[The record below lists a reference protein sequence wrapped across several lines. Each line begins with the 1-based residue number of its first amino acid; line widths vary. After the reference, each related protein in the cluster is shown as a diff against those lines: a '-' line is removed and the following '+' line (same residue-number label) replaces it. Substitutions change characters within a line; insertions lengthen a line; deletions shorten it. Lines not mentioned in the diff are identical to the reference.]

1 MKALLFVIFL
11 FGLGLRSSAQ
21 ASNLS
26 LTPNRSNLSVG
37 LGKPRFAQG
46 SAIPQFLGNRL
57 QAVAAEHQLTVQAL
71 QELCLRDRH
80 LYADALGALHHI
92 CPAPPPLLL
101 ARSQQAADEASA
113 QQPPTFTLT
122 REEVFDLNSK
132 PRCNKVIFLDFDGH
146 TTTATSWNTAYAD
159 GGAITTPPYST
170 DSAVSVSFS
179 SAELSNIYDI
189 WKRVS
194 EDFKPF
200 DVTVTTRDPGVDGL
214 RKVSEVDGSYGIR
227 VCIGGTFKD
236 WLGRSAGG
244 VAYLRSF
251 NFSTDTPV
259 FVFSGTLNG
268 SVKSVAEAVSHEVG
282 HSMGLSH
289 DGTTSGSEYYDQN
302 RDRPGI
308 WAPIMGVGYYKE
320 IVQWSKGEYPG
331 ANNTEDDLDIISKM
345 VGYRQDNAVDDTLGN
360 AVVLST
366 AGGTFTTESVIEKSS
381 DADIYVFTASEGDAS
396 FSVSP
401 DSLAPN
407 LNLSLSL
414 LNAQGVRVATDSPTD
429 SMSATIS
436 QYLESGTYYLV
447 VQSSGQSG
455 GWGSGYGSYGSIGYY
470 RLDGTVV
477 AVSGARP
484 VAAIDVTPFQAGDAP
499 VSVSFS
505 GSGSSDSDGSI
516 ASYRWDFGDG
526 SVSTEA
532 TPTHAYDQNG
542 LYRCSLVV
550 TDDTGLSSIPAQVLV
565 SIGREKTS
573 AISDARI
580 GIYAQSKTSYQ
591 LVVWLGVSD
600 QDSLPL
606 SNARV
611 IGQWSGGVSG
621 TVSGFTTARG
631 RIGFLTPPISIRS
644 RSAVT
649 FTVNNIGLYGYR
661 YEAVRNSKSAV
672 TFTTR

>member
-1 MKALLFVIFL
+1 
-11 FGLGLRSSAQ
+11 
-21 ASNLS
+21 
-26 LTPNRSNLSVG
+26 
-37 LGKPRFAQG
+37 
-46 SAIPQFLGNRL
+46 
-57 QAVAAEHQLTVQAL
+57 
-71 QELCLRDRH
+71 
-80 LYADALGALHHI
+80 
-92 CPAPPPLLL
+92 
-101 ARSQQAADEASA
+101 
-113 QQPPTFTLT
+113 
-122 REEVFDLNSK
+122 
-132 PRCNKVIFLDFDGH
+132 
-146 TTTATSWNTAYAD
+146 
-159 GGAITTPPYST
+159 
-170 DSAVSVSFS
+170 
-179 SAELSNIYDI
+179 
-189 WKRVS
+189 
-194 EDFKPF
+194 
-200 DVTVTTRDPGVDGL
+200 
-214 RKVSEVDGSYGIR
+214 
-227 VCIGGTFKD
+227 
-236 WLGRSAGG
+236 
-244 VAYLRSF
+244 
-251 NFSTDTPV
+251 
-259 FVFSGTLNG
+259 
-268 SVKSVAEAVSHEVG
+268 
-282 HSMGLSH
+282 
-289 DGTTSGSEYYDQN
+289 
-302 RDRPGI
+302 
-308 WAPIMGVGYYKE
+308 
-320 IVQWSKGEYPG
+320 
-331 ANNTEDDLDIISKM
+331 
-345 VGYRQDNAVDDTLGN
+345 
-360 AVVLST
+360 
-366 AGGTFTTESVIEKSS
+366 
-381 DADIYVFTASEGDAS
+381 
-396 FSVSP
+396 
-401 DSLAPN
+401 
-407 LNLSLSL
+407 
-414 LNAQGVRVATDSPTD
+414 
-429 SMSATIS
+429 
-436 QYLESGTYYLV
+436 
-447 VQSSGQSG
+447 
-455 GWGSGYGSYGSIGYY
+455 
-470 RLDGTVV
+470 VV